1 MPLITAGDGAVNAA
15 DAKALSAPAESGP
28 VPAMKAPRK
37 REKLDAPLHAAA
49 VLEAV
54 FNALGAG
61 PEHARLIQLWKN
73 WSMVMGPEL
82 TPMALPLGARR
93 NLLLV
98 GAPDSIA
105 LQELHLLSA
114 EILERANAFMECPF
128 FTAVNINLCFGKT
141 GSGVGSAFKN
151 ASKKF

>member
-1 MPLITAGDGAVNAA
+1 MNAR
-15 DAKALSAPAESGP
+15 
-28 VPAMKAPRK
+28 RK
-37 REKLDAPLHAAA
+37 RKKLDAPLHAAA
-49 VLEAV
+49 VLDAV
-54 FNALGAG
+54 FSALGAG

-82 TPMALPLGARR
+82 VPLALPLGARR

-105 LQELHLLSA
+105 IQELHLLNA

-128 FTAVNINLCFGKT
+128 FTAVNVSLCFGKT
-141 GSGVGSAFKN
+141 EPGMQGFLQKRN
-151 ASKKF
+151 